1 MLDKAYLASIRER
14 KAATSEGR
22 REIIKC
28 SGDAL
33 NASKRAIFSLHRGD
47 TEGADTLLKEAD
59 TLFAQARERIKDI
72 PSLDGV
78 GAYRAGLEEFVEATL
93 YRQFA
98 KDGSVGTVEY
108 PDVDDDIY
116 LSGLCDLVG
125 ELQRR
130 QVKAATDGDM
140 DAVVKIKDVMD
151 DIIASLLAIDL
162 EGTLRTKFDQAKN
175 AMRRA
180 EDVLYD
186 VKLRTM

>member
-1 MLDKAYLASIRER
+1 MLDKAVLERIRAH
-14 KAATSEGR
+14 KAATSVGR

-33 NASKRAIFSLHRGD
+33 NASKRAIFALHRGD
-47 TEGADTLLKEAD
+47 VAGADALLTEAD
-59 TLFAQARERIKDI
+59 GLFAQARERITGN

-78 GAYRAGLEEFVEATL
+78 GAYRAGLEEFVEAKL

-98 KDGSVGTVEY
+98 ADGTVGSIEY

-130 QVKAATDGDM
+130 QVKAATDGDT
-140 DAVVKIKDVMD
+140 DAVLRIKEVME
-151 DIIASLLAIDL
+151 DIVSSLLAIDL
-162 EGTLRTKFDQAKN
+162 EGYLRTKFDQAKN

-186 VKLRTM
+186 VKLRMM

>member
-1 MLDKAYLASIRER
+1 MLDKANLERIRAH

-47 TEGADTLLKEAD
+47 MAGADALLKEAD
-59 TLFAQARERIKDI
+59 TLFSQARERIAKN

-78 GAYRAGLEEFVEATL
+78 GAYRAGLEEFTEASL
-93 YRQFA
+93 YRQYA
-98 KDGSVGTVEY
+98 KDGSVGTLDY

-116 LSGLCDLVG
+116 LGGLCDLVG

-140 DAVVKIKDVMD
+140 DAVVKIKEVME
-151 DIIASLLAIDL
+151 DIVSSLLAIDL
-162 EGTLRTKFDQAKN
+162 EGYLRTKFDQAKN

-186 VKLRTM
+186 VKLRMM